1 MVNSGNSSSPPNGAK
16 LTRMSSACRRHPWI
30 DATTSAAMLCAG
42 LLLAG
47 CAGAEAP
54 AVEQA
59 STKPEV
65 APEFDAGSAGTPSA
79 TSSVAGTVTPAAS
92 GSARATSPSGKPAV
106 SRPAVPTAVSNALF
120 PLKAGFQ
127 SVRQGYVTKGSRRLP
142 HRRVFTVTDVSKRVD
157 GVRTLLALDQDFDGG
172 ELAEQSIDLL
182 ALDKQG
188 GVLYLGSYTET
199 YEGGQFVNSTDAWL
213 SGINGAR
220 WGTLVPG
227 IPRVDSPSFTQAVV
241 PGEGTATARVVKTG
255 QKKCVPFRCFTDV
268 VVVEEDGTELKYFAP
283 GAGGILT
290 QPLSG
295 DPQETEEL
303 INVTS
308 LSGPGLAEIS
318 AEALRL
324 DTHARTVSPNV
335 YGESDPARRAT

>member
-1 MVNSGNSSSPPNGAK
+1 
-16 LTRMSSACRRHPWI
+16 
-30 DATTSAAMLCAG
+30 MLCAA

-47 CAGAEAP
+47 CSGTDGP
-54 AVEQA
+54 VVEQA

-65 APEFDAGSAGTPSA
+65 APEFDAGGAGAASA
-79 TSSVAGTVTPAAS
+79 TATGGGKSSPAAS
-92 GSARATSPSGKPAV
+92 GSTRATASSGRPTATKAAPA
-106 SRPAVPTAVSNALF
+106 AVSNALF
-120 PLKAGFQ
+120 PLKPGFQ
-127 SVRQGYVTKGSRRLP
+127 SVHQGFVTKGSRRLP

-157 GVRTLLALDQDFDGG
+157 GVRTLVALDQDFDGG
-172 ELAEQSIDLL
+172 ELAEESIDLL

-213 SGINGAR
+213 SGVNGAR

-227 IPRVDSPSFTQAVV
+227 KPRVDSSVFTQAVV
-241 PGEGTATARVVKTG
+241 PGEGAATARVVKTG
-255 QKKCVPFRCFTDV
+255 QKTCVPFRCFTDV

-283 GAGGILT
+283 GAGSILT

-303 INVTS
+303 VNVTA
-308 LSGPGLAEIS
+308 LSGRGLAEIT
-318 AEALRL
+318 AEVLRL
-324 DTHARTVSPNV
+324 DTHARTVSHDV